1 MERVLL
7 EELERML
14 WSAGGLAH
22 VLAKKIV
29 WDSLLKNKIIEAHIV
44 ILLLASYCYYSTWLC
59 VFSEKYRKV
68 DNFCLINYPVSDFP
82 QGNY

>member
-22 VLAKKIV
+22 VLAKK
-29 WDSLLKNKIIEAHIV
+29 N
-44 ILLLASYCYYSTWLC
+44 C
-59 VFSEKYRKV
+59 VGFLVKK
-68 DNFCLINYPVSDFP
+68 
-82 QGNY
+82 